1 MKRLTITLLTLL
13 VLGGCSQEPTEL
25 ERCIEAN
32 TDASVPPSFKLVW
45 FYLKA
50 PAKEPPPV
58 ADFDKCLLYNPS
70 AKKYVA
76 EINKLVWDRAK
87 AREKKDK
94 EKEKELGKEIERI
107 DAENYSE
114 LKLIWEIC
122 EETEKRKA
130 EKICHSQG
138 IY

>member
-1 MKRLTITLLTLL
+1 MKHLTITLITLL
-13 VLGGCSQEPTEL
+13 VLGGCGQEPTEL

-32 TDASVPPSFKLVW
+32 TDASVPSSFKLVW

-50 PAKEPPPV
+50 PATEPPPQS
-58 ADFDKCLLYNPS
+58 DFDKCLFYNPS
-70 AKKYVA
+70 AKKYA
-76 EINKLVWDRAK
+76 IEINKLVWDRLK

-94 EKEKELGKEIERI
+94 EKEKELDKEIERI

-122 EETEKRKA
+122 EDTEKRKA
-130 EKICHSQG
+130 EKVCNSQG